1 MQKPKKTLFDEYK
14 FLWES
19 GKVQTQYNIKIG
31 YRILFY
37 VVNTMTQK
45 VTNEQDK
52 KKVTELIKELQEYRD
67 RIPVENTKCELQEYQ
82 NFLNDF
88 FTKVD
93 NEDRYKTVTMK
104 TVMKFKMMSEFIKVL
119 NSFGAEN
126 LNDEMKKCQKYCK
139 WKAVD
144 ITRSLKKGEIPH
156 RGGPNEKN
164 NDDELGDEIEKLSVL
179 DNNNDPNLQQQNNYQ
194 QQNSYQQQNNYQ
206 QSNQNNLNQQ
216 QSSGNFANPFGNS
229 SNNQNNQFNN
239 PFNQGQN
246 QQFNQNNNNNFN
258 NNNNNFNN
266 INTNNKDFN
275 NINNNN
281 NFNNNNYNNNYITNY
296 NNNNNNNNN
305 YNNQI
310 NNKINSANSNK
321 QGIKSLRSSTKSL
334 KKENWMLLNIQD
346 FIPLELLLNK
356 KESTILLQSEFLL
369 TSKKNYYEKI
379 TPNIK
384 YITLTH
390 SEIKIYRSKE
400 IFYRLKNPLVRLSL
414 FNINKCNVFNKNNNK
429 KYKLLNHSFFIEFQT
444 LNFMERSVRNSNNRL
459 FTNTNINIDH
469 RKPKKIEIIKDNF
482 NKTFELKKKIE
493 DNNNNNNYYIFSSND
508 ENKINKWIAII
519 NYLFK

>member
-1 MQKPKKTLFDEYK
+1 MGNLDCRKFSSVDNSNQINQNVFINKDDYFNNFFNNIKKSNSGISSEFSVKSKEILTPQNNLFDDFKEANDDDDDK
-14 FLWES
+14 NFNANLNNNE
-19 GKVQTQYNIKIG
+19 N
-31 YRILFY
+31 
-37 VVNTMTQK
+37 
-45 VTNEQDK
+45 VTNKTNDENNENINNENININKEKDSNNLNKNDKGNRIK
-52 KKVTELIKELQEYRD
+52 KKNSIFL
-67 RIPVENTKCELQEYQ
+67 
-82 NFLNDF
+82 NFLKRNNPLEVIEENKND
-88 FTKVD
+88 VNNN
-93 NEDRYKTVTMK
+93 NENINN
-104 TVMKFKMMSEFIKVL
+104 ENNNNENNNI
-119 NSFGAEN
+119 N
-126 LNDEMKKCQKYCK
+126 LNENNN
-139 WKAVD
+139 
-144 ITRSLKKGEIPH
+144 INLNENNNNNEIINNNNNNNENYNNNL
-156 RGGPNEKN
+156 NEKN
-164 NDDELGDEIEKLSVL
+164 NNNEII
-179 DNNNDPNLQQQNNYQ
+179 NNNNN
-194 QQNSYQQQNNYQ
+194 N
-206 QSNQNNLNQQ
+206 
-216 QSSGNFANPFGNS
+216 
-229 SNNQNNQFNN
+229 FNN
-239 PFNQGQN
+239 
-246 QQFNQNNNNNFN
+246 NNNNNNINNNNNNNNNNINNNFN

-508 ENKINKWIAII
+508 ENKINQWIAII

>member
-31 YRILFY
+31 YHILLY
-37 VVNTMTQK
+37 VVTTMTPK
-45 VTNEQDK
+45 ATNEQDK
-52 KKVTELIKELQEYRD
+52 KKVAEMIKELKEYKD
-67 RIPVENTKCELQEYQ
+67 RIPVENTKCELEEYQ

-93 NEDRYKTVTMK
+93 NEDRYKTVTMR

-119 NSFGAEN
+119 NSFGPEN

-258 NNNNNFNN
+258 NNNNNNNNFNN
-266 INTNNKDFN
+266 NNN
-275 NINNNN
+275 NNFKNNNNN
-281 NFNNNNYNNNYITNY
+281 NFNNNNNNSNNFNNNNSNFNNNNSNLNNNNNFNNNNFNNNY
-296 NNNNNNNNN
+296 NNNNQLNNNMN
-305 YNNQI
+305 NNQNM
-310 NNKINSANSNK
+310 NNQNMNNQNNHINSKN
-321 QGIKSLRSSTKSL
+321 IKD
-334 KKENWMLLNIQD
+334 KKYEPAGPRTQ
-346 FIPLELLLNK
+346 K
-356 KESTILLQSEFLL
+356 VV
-369 TSKKNYYEKI
+369 KKNN
-379 TPNIK
+379 NI
-384 YITLTH
+384 YN
-390 SEIKIYRSKE
+390 
-400 IFYRLKNPLVRLSL
+400 FNCKNPLTIPVPVKFKTVDYFKLID
-414 FNINKCNVFNKNNNK
+414 NIKQNNEIAMREFK
-429 KYKLLNHSFFIEFQT
+429 KGRIDMT
-444 LNFMERSVRNSNNRL
+444 LNLVTDSLEFLSYL
-459 FTNTNINIDH
+459 D
-469 RKPKKIEIIKDNF
+469 KK
-482 NKTFELKKKIE
+482 
-493 DNNNNNNYYIFSSND
+493 
-508 ENKINKWIAII
+508 
-519 NYLFK
+519 

>member
-31 YRILFY
+31 YHILLY
-37 VVNTMTQK
+37 VVTTMTPK
-45 VTNEQDK
+45 ATNEQDK
-52 KKVTELIKELQEYRD
+52 KKVAELIKELKEYKD
-67 RIPVENTKCELQEYQ
+67 RIPIENTKCELEEYQ
-82 NFLNDF
+82 TFLNDF

-119 NSFGAEN
+119 NSFGPEN
-126 LNDEMKKCQKYCK
+126 LNEEMKKCQKYCK

-246 QQFNQNNNNNFN
+246 QQFKQNNNNNFN

-266 INTNNKDFN
+266 NNNNFN
-275 NINNNN
+275 NNNNN
-281 NFNNNNYNNNYITNY
+281 NFNNNNNNNSNNFNNNNSNFNNNNSNFNNNNNFNNKNNFNNY
-296 NNNNNNNNN
+296 NNNNNHLNNNMN
-305 YNNQI
+305 NNQNM
-310 NNKINSANSNK
+310 NNQNMNNQNNHINSKN
-321 QGIKSLRSSTKSL
+321 IKD
-334 KKENWMLLNIQD
+334 KKYEPAGPRTQ
-346 FIPLELLLNK
+346 K
-356 KESTILLQSEFLL
+356 VV
-369 TSKKNYYEKI
+369 KKNN
-379 TPNIK
+379 NI
-384 YITLTH
+384 YNFN
-390 SEIKIYRSKE
+390 R
-400 IFYRLKNPLVRLSL
+400 KNPLTIPVPVKFKTVDYFKLID
-414 FNINKCNVFNKNNNK
+414 NIKQNNEIAMREFK
-429 KYKLLNHSFFIEFQT
+429 KGRIDMT
-444 LNFMERSVRNSNNRL
+444 LNLVTDSLEFLSYL
-459 FTNTNINIDH
+459 D
-469 RKPKKIEIIKDNF
+469 KK
-482 NKTFELKKKIE
+482 
-493 DNNNNNNYYIFSSND
+493 
-508 ENKINKWIAII
+508 
-519 NYLFK
+519 

>member
-31 YRILFY
+31 YHILLY
-37 VVNTMTQK
+37 VVTTMTPK
-45 VTNEQDK
+45 ATNEQDK
-52 KKVTELIKELQEYRD
+52 KKVAEMIKELKEYKD
-67 RIPVENTKCELQEYQ
+67 RIPVENTKCELEEYQ

-119 NSFGAEN
+119 NSFGPEN

-246 QQFNQNNNNNFN
+246 QQFKQNNNNNFNNNNNNNNFN

-266 INTNNKDFN
+266 
-275 NINNNN
+275 NNNN
-281 NFNNNNYNNNYITNY
+281 NFNNNNNNNSNNFNNNNSNFNNNNSNLNNNNNFNNNNNNFNNNY
-296 NNNNNNNNN
+296 NNNNQLNNNMN
-305 YNNQI
+305 NNQNM
-310 NNKINSANSNK
+310 NNQNMNNQNNHINSKN
-321 QGIKSLRSSTKSL
+321 IKD
-334 KKENWMLLNIQD
+334 KKYEPAGPRTQ
-346 FIPLELLLNK
+346 K
-356 KESTILLQSEFLL
+356 VV
-369 TSKKNYYEKI
+369 KKNN
-379 TPNIK
+379 NI
-384 YITLTH
+384 YN
-390 SEIKIYRSKE
+390 
-400 IFYRLKNPLVRLSL
+400 FNCKNPLTIPVPVKFKTVDYFKLID
-414 FNINKCNVFNKNNNK
+414 NIKQNNEVAMREFK
-429 KYKLLNHSFFIEFQT
+429 KGRIDMT
-444 LNFMERSVRNSNNRL
+444 LNLVTDSLEFLSYL
-459 FTNTNINIDH
+459 D
-469 RKPKKIEIIKDNF
+469 KK
-482 NKTFELKKKIE
+482 
-493 DNNNNNNYYIFSSND
+493 
-508 ENKINKWIAII
+508 
-519 NYLFK
+519 

>member
-31 YRILFY
+31 YHILLY
-37 VVNTMTQK
+37 VVTTMTPK
-45 VTNEQDK
+45 ATNEQDK
-52 KKVTELIKELQEYRD
+52 KKVAEMIKELKEYKD
-67 RIPVENTKCELQEYQ
+67 RIPVENTKCELEEYQ

-119 NSFGAEN
+119 NSFGPEN

-258 NNNNNFNN
+258 NNNNNNNFNN
-266 INTNNKDFN
+266 NNNSSNFN
-275 NINNNN
+275 NNNSNFNNNNSNLNNNN
-281 NFNNNNYNNNYITNY
+281 NFNNNNNNFNNNY
-296 NNNNNNNNN
+296 NNNNQLNNNMN
-305 YNNQI
+305 NNQNM
-310 NNKINSANSNK
+310 NNQNMNNQNNHINSKN
-321 QGIKSLRSSTKSL
+321 IKD
-334 KKENWMLLNIQD
+334 KKYEPAGPRTQ
-346 FIPLELLLNK
+346 K
-356 KESTILLQSEFLL
+356 VV
-369 TSKKNYYEKI
+369 KKNN
-379 TPNIK
+379 NI
-384 YITLTH
+384 YN
-390 SEIKIYRSKE
+390 
-400 IFYRLKNPLVRLSL
+400 FNCKNPLTIPVPVKFKTVDYFKLID
-414 FNINKCNVFNKNNNK
+414 NIKQNNEIAMREFK
-429 KYKLLNHSFFIEFQT
+429 KGRIDMT
-444 LNFMERSVRNSNNRL
+444 LNLVTDSLEFLSYL
-459 FTNTNINIDH
+459 D
-469 RKPKKIEIIKDNF
+469 KK
-482 NKTFELKKKIE
+482 
-493 DNNNNNNYYIFSSND
+493 
-508 ENKINKWIAII
+508 
-519 NYLFK
+519 